1 VGEAD
6 LSVAQALSKATGG
19 VEDPNARQLFD
30 HEGVTTA
37 TKVDRKSALIWLALG
52 LLLLDVLVRR
62 LRFPEISRQA

>member
-19 VEDPNARQLFD
+19 VVDPSARQLFD
-30 HEGVTTA
+30 HEGVTTS
-37 TKVDRKSALIWLALG
+37 TEVDRKSALIWLALG